1 MTQSQS
7 AFALHRN
14 SAFEIHTTHKAVL
27 AALWYNTR
35 AKRGATGEVPGAEK
49 IPVGNNENLNRVM
62 PAEGKK
68 EKTKCR
74 T

>member
-1 MTQSQS
+1 M
-7 AFALHRN
+7 A
-14 SAFEIHTTHKAVL
+14 I
-27 AALWYNTR
+27 
-35 AKRGATGEVPGAEK
+35 RGATGEVPGAEK